1 MSERSE
7 TSAAPPYDEIP
18 EPAPNTITRPYRGL
32 SVQDVEVPL
41 TDEGIRGLLL
51 GREVYR
57 RTELLALR
65 HGADTA
71 LVAVRAADREALF
84 GPVTDLR
91 VLARPDRTVWIEDSD
106 IDVGIATALAGAAL
120 ASGRDADAYVVQGRY
135 EHVNVIWRPQPI
147 RIHVTE
153 VVPPHPPKLF
163 AMAAQVVA
171 FDEDLPPIELVLDTV
186 DIRTLAAA
194 NPAEHY
200 LLPCRGS
207 GVDLPGEVSFLDTRP
222 GTEQDWLLIG
232 CERSRQFHE
241 HFYGSDPRQVDLCP
255 RARATRDDGEPVLA
269 KCCLLERGLAVQ
281 DGVAVVPWGS
291 NLDEI
296 RAGLRALCGLPGP
309 RSPELVPAP
318 ASATR

>member
-1 MSERSE
+1 MFANHARRRL
-7 TSAAPPYDEIP
+7 AAGEPSIGTWLSLPSP
-18 EPAPNTITRPYRGL
+18 ENAEYVSKLGF
-32 SVQDVEVPL
+32 DWL
-41 TDEGIRGLLL
+41 TVD
-51 GREVYR
+51 
-57 RTELLALR
+57 TE
-65 HGADTA
+65 HN
-71 LVAVRAADREALF
+71 
-84 GPVTDLR
+84 P
-91 VLARPDRTVWIEDSD
+91 
-106 IDVGIATALAGAAL
+106 
-120 ASGRDADAYVVQGRY
+120 
-135 EHVNVIWRPQPI
+135 
-147 RIHVTE
+147 
-153 VVPPHPPKLF
+153 
-163 AMAAQVVA
+163 
-171 FDEDLPPIELVLDTV
+171 V